1 MKKLLGVLTLGLL
14 VGCAS
19 GEANKIPYKYR
30 TEAQVDR
37 DCRAMQAKYKDSK
50 GYASESAGTNFAMG
64 VIEQMRIDM
73 ACDPL
78 KK

>member
-50 GYASESAGTNFAMG
+50 GYA
-64 VIEQMRIDM
+64 
-73 ACDPL
+73 
-78 KK
+78 